1 MVRGL
6 KYIGANPERGG
17 LMEESDQIRVMT
29 VDDHEILRGGIRFLL
44 LAFDD
49 IELVGE
55 AHSGEEALRLCA
67 QVQPDVVLMDM
78 MMPGMDGVETT
89 KALRQRYPH
98 VQVLALTSF
107 HNGDLVQGAMQAGAV
122 GYLLKG
128 ISMDE
133 LAEAI
138 RAARTRRPT
147 LAPEA
152 VQALV
157 QSAGSPLKL
166 GDDLSDR
173 EREVLALL
181 ARGLSNAE
189 IAEHLV
195 VSTAAIKYHVSSIL
209 SKLGVANRT
218 EAVAVAFEHDLVPKP
233 S

>member
-1 MVRGL
+1 MGKADR
-6 KYIGANPERGG
+6 
-17 LMEESDQIRVMT
+17 IRVMT

-49 IELVGE
+49 LELVAE
-55 AHSGEEALRLCA
+55 AHSGEEAMSLIDQMR
-67 QVQPDVVLMDM
+67 PDVVLMDI

-89 KALRQRYPH
+89 QALKEQYPDI
-98 VQVLALTSF
+98 QVLALTSF
-107 HNGDLVQGAMQAGAV
+107 HDPNLVQGVMQAGAV

-128 ISMDE
+128 ASMDE

-138 RAARTRRPT
+138 RAAHTGRPT

-157 QSAGSPLKL
+157 QSTSSPQKI

-173 EREVLALL
+173 ERQVLALL
-181 ARGLSNAE
+181 VQGLSNAE

-195 VSTAAIKYHVSSIL
+195 VSTAAAKYHVSSIL
-209 SKLGVANRT
+209 SKLGAANRT
-218 EAVAVAFEHDLVPKP
+218 EATALALQHDLVPKP

>member
-1 MVRGL
+1 MG
-6 KYIGANPERGG
+6 
-17 LMEESDQIRVMT
+17 ESDQIRVMT

-44 LAFDD
+44 LAFDE

-55 AHSGEEALRLCA
+55 AHSGEEALRLCG
-67 QVQPDVVLMDM
+67 QVQPDVVLMDI

-89 KALRQRYPH
+89 KALRKQYPN
-98 VQVLALTSF
+98 VQVLVLTSF
-107 HNGDLVQGAMQAGAV
+107 HNGDLVHSVMQAGAV

-128 ISMDE
+128 VSMDE

-138 RAARTRRPT
+138 RATYAGRPT

-166 GDDLSDR
+166 GDDLTDR

-181 ARGLSNAE
+181 VQGLSNAE
-189 IAEHLV
+189 IADHLV
-195 VSTAAIKYHVSSIL
+195 VSTAAAKYHVSSIL
-209 SKLGVANRT
+209 SKLGAANRT
-218 EAVAVAFEHDLVPKP
+218 EAAALALQHHLVSKP
-233 S
+233 

>member
-1 MVRGL
+1 MMGEPD
-6 KYIGANPERGG
+6 K
-17 LMEESDQIRVMT
+17 IRVMT

-49 IELVGE
+49 IEVVGE
-55 AHSGEEALRLCA
+55 AQSGEEALDLCG

-78 MMPGMDGVETT
+78 MMPGMDGVEATG
-89 KALRQRYPH
+89 ALRKRYPQ

-107 HNGDLVQGAMQAGAV
+107 YSGDLVQGVMQAGAV

-128 ISMDE
+128 ASMDE

-138 RAARTRRPT
+138 RAAYAGRPT

-157 QSAGSPLKL
+157 RAGQPSIKM
-166 GDDLSDR
+166 GDDLTDR
-173 EREVLALL
+173 ERDVLALL
-181 ARGLSNAE
+181 VQGHSNAE

-195 VSTAAIKYHVSSIL
+195 VSVAAAKYHVGSIL
-209 SKLGVANRT
+209 SKLGASNRT
-218 EAVAVAFEHDLVPKP
+218 EAAALAFQHNLVPK

>member
-1 MVRGL
+1 MGKADR
-6 KYIGANPERGG
+6 
-17 LMEESDQIRVMT
+17 IRVMT

-49 IELVGE
+49 LELVAE
-55 AHSGEEALRLCA
+55 AHSGEEAMSLIEQMR
-67 QVQPDVVLMDM
+67 PDVVLMDI

-89 KALRQRYPH
+89 QALKEQYPDI
-98 VQVLALTSF
+98 QVLALTSF
-107 HNGDLVQGAMQAGAV
+107 HDPNLVQGVMQAGAV

-128 ISMDE
+128 ASMDE

-138 RAARTRRPT
+138 RAAHTGRPT

-157 QSAGSPLKL
+157 QSTSSPQKI

-181 ARGLSNAE
+181 VQGRSNAE
-189 IAEHLV
+189 IAEQLM
-195 VSTAAIKYHVSSIL
+195 VSTAAAKYHVSSIL
-209 SKLGVANRT
+209 SKLGAVNRT
-218 EAVAVAFEHDLVPKP
+218 EAAALALQHDLV
-233 S
+233 

>member
-1 MVRGL
+1 MMGETH
-6 KYIGANPERGG
+6 K
-17 LMEESDQIRVMT
+17 IRVMT

-49 IELVGE
+49 IEVVGE
-55 AHSGEEALRLCA
+55 AQSGEEALDLCG

-89 KALRQRYPH
+89 RALRKRYPQ

-107 HNGDLVQGAMQAGAV
+107 YSGDLVQGVMQAGAV

-128 ISMDE
+128 ASMDE

-138 RAARTRRPT
+138 RAAYAGRPT

-157 QSAGSPLKL
+157 RAGQPSVKM
-166 GDDLSDR
+166 GDDLTDR
-173 EREVLALL
+173 ERDVLALL
-181 ARGLSNAE
+181 VQGHSNAE

-195 VSTAAIKYHVSSIL
+195 VSVAAAKYHVGSIL
-209 SKLGVANRT
+209 SKLGASNRT
-218 EAVAVAFEHDLVPKP
+218 EAAALAFQHNLVPK

>member
-1 MVRGL
+1 MG
-6 KYIGANPERGG
+6 
-17 LMEESDQIRVMT
+17 ESDQIRVMT

-55 AHSGEEALRLCA
+55 AHSGEEALRLCDE
-67 QVQPDVVLMDM
+67 VQPDVVLMDI

-89 KALRQRYPH
+89 KALRKQYPN
-98 VQVLALTSF
+98 VQVLVLTSF
-107 HNGDLVQGAMQAGAV
+107 HNGDLVHSVMQAGAV

-128 ISMDE
+128 VSMDE

-138 RAARTRRPT
+138 RATYAGRPT

-166 GDDLSDR
+166 GDDLTDR
-173 EREVLALL
+173 ERETLALL
-181 ARGLSNAE
+181 VQGLSNAE
-189 IAEHLV
+189 IADHLV
-195 VSTAAIKYHVSSIL
+195 VSTAAAKYHVSSIL
-209 SKLGVANRT
+209 SKLGAANRT
-218 EAVAVAFEHDLVPKP
+218 EAAALALQHHLVSKP
-233 S
+233 

>member
-1 MVRGL
+1 
-6 KYIGANPERGG
+6 
-17 LMEESDQIRVMT
+17 MT

-55 AHSGEEALRLCA
+55 AHSGEEALALYG

-89 KALRQRYPH
+89 RALREQHPDI
-98 VQVLALTSF
+98 QVLALTSF
-107 HNGDLVQGAMQAGAV
+107 HDPNLVQGVMQAGAV

-128 ISMDE
+128 ASMDE

-138 RAARTRRPT
+138 RAAHAGRPT

-157 QSAGSPLKL
+157 QSTSSPQRL
-166 GDDLSDR
+166 GADLT
-173 EREVLALL
+173 EREQDVLALL
-181 ARGLSNAE
+181 VKGQSNAE
-189 IAEHLV
+189 IAENLV
-195 VSTAAIKYHVSSIL
+195 VSTAAVKYHVSSIL
-209 SKLGVANRT
+209 SKLGAANRT
-218 EAVAVAFEHDLVPKP
+218 EAVALALQHELVPKP

>member
-1 MVRGL
+1 
-6 KYIGANPERGG
+6 
-17 LMEESDQIRVMT
+17 MEESDQIRVMT

-49 IELVGE
+49 IELIGE
-55 AHSGEEALRLCA
+55 AHSGEEALSLCG

-89 KALRQRYPH
+89 KALREQYPH

-107 HNGDLVQGAMQAGAV
+107 QNGDLVQGVMQAGAV

-128 ISMDE
+128 VSMDE

-138 RAARTRRPT
+138 RAARTGRPT

-152 VQALV
+152 VQALI

-181 ARGLSNAE
+181 VQGLSNAE

-195 VSTAAIKYHVSSIL
+195 VSTAAAKYHVSGIL
-209 SKLGVANRT
+209 SKLGAANRT
-218 EAVAVAFEHDLVPKP
+218 EAVALALQHDLVSKP

>member
-1 MVRGL
+1 MG
-6 KYIGANPERGG
+6 
-17 LMEESDQIRVMT
+17 ESDQIRVMT

-55 AHSGEEALRLCA
+55 AHSGEEALSLCG
-67 QVQPDVVLMDM
+67 QVQPDVVLMDI

-89 KALRQRYPH
+89 QLLREQYPDI
-98 VQVLALTSF
+98 QVLALTSF
-107 HNGDLVQGAMQAGAV
+107 HNSNLVQGVMQAGAV

-128 ISMDE
+128 ASMDE

-138 RAARTRRPT
+138 RAAQAGRPT

-152 VQALV
+152 VEALV
-157 QSAGSPLKL
+157 QSASSSQKL
-166 GDDLSDR
+166 GDDLSER

-181 ARGLSNAE
+181 VQGLSNAE
-189 IAEHLV
+189 IAEHLM
-195 VSTAAIKYHVSSIL
+195 VSTGAAKFHVSSIL
-209 SKLGVANRT
+209 SKLGAANRT
-218 EAVAVAFEHDLVPKP
+218 EAAALALQHDLVPKP

>member
-1 MVRGL
+1 MG
-6 KYIGANPERGG
+6 
-17 LMEESDQIRVMT
+17 ESDPIRVMT

-49 IELVGE
+49 IEVVGE
-55 AHSGEEALRLCA
+55 AHSGEEALRLCGQA
-67 QVQPDVVLMDM
+67 KPDVVLMDM

-89 KALRQRYPH
+89 KTLRQRYPH

-107 HNGDLVQGAMQAGAV
+107 HDGEMVHGAMQAGAV

-128 ISMDE
+128 VSMDE

-138 RAARTRRPT
+138 RAAYAGRPT

-157 QSAGSPLKL
+157 QGARSPTKL
-166 GDDLSDR
+166 GDDLTPR
-173 EREVLALL
+173 EQDVLVLL
-181 ARGLSNAE
+181 VQGLSNAE
-189 IAEHLV
+189 IADHLI
-195 VSTAAIKYHVSSIL
+195 VSTAAVKYHVSSIL

-218 EAVAVAFEHDLVPKP
+218 EAVAVALQHDLVPKP
-233 S
+233 

>member
-1 MVRGL
+1 
-6 KYIGANPERGG
+6 
-17 LMEESDQIRVMT
+17 MT

-55 AHSGEEALRLCA
+55 AHSGEEALHLCYEL
-67 QVQPDVVLMDM
+67 QPDVVLMDM

-89 KALRQRYPH
+89 KSLREQYPQ

-107 HNGDLVQGAMQAGAV
+107 HDGGLVQGVMQAGAV

-128 ISMDE
+128 VSMDE

-138 RAARTRRPT
+138 RAAHAGRPT

-152 VQALV
+152 LQALV

-166 GDDLSDR
+166 GDDLSER

-181 ARGLSNAE
+181 AQGLSNPE
-189 IAEHLV
+189 IAEQLV
-195 VSTAAIKYHVSSIL
+195 FSTAAVKYHVSSIL
-209 SKLGVANRT
+209 SKLGVSNRT
-218 EAVAVAFEHDLVPKP
+218 EAVAVALQHDLVPKP
-233 S
+233 QD